1 MRIWWTFMRA
11 AVRTTFAYRGNLV
24 NIALGSVAL
33 QGSQLLFVG
42 VLLNRFGSLGGWS
55 FGEIALLFAMRLCAH
70 ACCTIP
76 FGQHAALDFI
86 VNEGDWDRFLLRPAN
101 PFIQLITNRF
111 NAGSLGDLVLGI
123 AVLIAAVGVA
133 PVDWTPLAVIFL
145 VLAIIAGG
153 LVEAGVAIFLSGFA
167 FRLRSTYSLKVT
179 VDNTFADFGVYP
191 LTIFGQVG
199 SYLLTFLL
207 PLAFIAYLA
216 ATALLGRTAELW
228 LPSWF
233 AYSSLLAGPLIFW
246 GGYRFFVRQSRYYSS
261 PGS

>member
-1 MRIWWTFMRA
+1 MSTS
-11 AVRTTFAYRGNLV
+11 VRTTFAYRGNLV

-76 FGQHAALDFI
+76 FGQHLAIDFI
-86 VNEGDWDRFLLRPAN
+86 LNEGDWDRFLLRPAN
-101 PFIQLITNRF
+101 PFIQLITWRF
-111 NAGSLGDLVLGI
+111 NAGSIGDLVLGV

-133 PVDWTPLAVIFL
+133 PVQWTPLAVVFL
-145 VLAIIAGG
+145 VLAILAGG
-153 LVEAGVAIFLSGFA
+153 LVEAGSEIFLSGLS
-167 FRLRSTYSLKVT
+167 FRLRSTYSLKIT

-199 SYLLTFLL
+199 SSLLTFVL
-207 PLAFIAYLA
+207 PLAFIAYLP
-216 ATALLGRTAELW
+216 ATALLGRTDELW
-228 LPSWF
+228 LPPWF
-233 AYSSLLAGPLIFW
+233 AFSSLIAGPLIFW
-246 GGYRFFVRQSRYYSS
+246 GGYRFFLRQSRAYTS
-261 PGS
+261 PGN